1 MNVGI
6 IGAGRLGTALARVFT
21 RAGHQVMVSGNQGP
35 QALAPLVDELGT
47 NASAGTPQEA
57 ADFGDVVVLAVQWDQ
72 KESAAASIPSW
83 QGRSVLVPLNPLRQS
98 AAGDL
103 EVADTNGVPP
113 TETVARLLPGALVVK
128 GFNTYLAQALT
139 EDPAVDGGR
148 RIVLLAGDHVEAKR
162 KVADLADSAGFQAV
176 DTGTLAEGAP
186 LFDTG
191 GPLNGLSRDLLAL

>member
-6 IGAGRLGTALARVFT
+6 IGAGRLGTALAGVFT
-21 RAGHQVMVSGNQGP
+21 RAGHQVMVSGNKGP
-35 QALAPLVDELGT
+35 QALAPLVGELGA

-83 QGRSVLVPLNPLRQS
+83 QGRTVLVPLNPLRQGS
-98 AAGDL
+98 GGL
-103 EVADTNGVPP
+103 EVIDTGGIPP

-148 RIVLLAGDHVEAKR
+148 RVVLLAGDHTDAKR

-176 DTGTLAEGAP
+176 DTGTLADGAP

-191 GPLNGLSRDLLAL
+191 GPLNGLDRDLLAL